1 MALGIYIAVVVIGI
15 IAVVMFKLFRNTSR
29 TSYFGEPTK
38 CKTCGRP
45 SQTPNCPFCNSDAKS
60 LR

>member
-1 MALGIYIAVVVIGI
+1 MALGIYIAIVVIGI
-15 IAVVMFKLFRNTSR
+15 IAVVIFKLYRGTSK
-29 TSYFGEPTK
+29 TSYFGEPNK
-38 CKTCGRP
+38 CKTCGRR

>member
-15 IAVVMFKLFRNTSR
+15 IAVVMFKLVRNTSK
-29 TSYFGEPTK
+29 TSYFGEPAK
-38 CKTCGRP
+38 CKICGRA